1 MTNFEL
7 LIFYTFID
15 FFVLFLAFRLFGKKG
30 VTIFI
35 IISLIAAN
43 IQVNKGVQY
52 DIFGL
57 HVIATLGNV
66 MFGGIFVANDLL
78 NEKYGR
84 NEARKVVLVSIFF
97 GISFILLMLVSTFY
111 QTVSNDEFY
120 QSSSDALDIFF
131 SLSGGALKAVI
142 IGNLVYLISQ
152 LFDVLIYAKL
162 KSYSN
167 DLKWLWFRNTGSTL
181 ISQIIDTILITY
193 GFALAG
199 IIPMQYALEVVA
211 STLLIKYIIAIINA
225 PLFYL
230 LAFVKPKD
238 L

>member
-1 MTNFEL
+1 MSNFEL

-15 FFVLFLAFRLFGKKG
+15 FFILFLAFRLFGKKG

-43 IQVNKGVQY
+43 IQVNKAVEY
-52 DIFGL
+52 NIFGL
-57 HVIATLGNV
+57 HIIATLGNV
-66 MFGGIFVANDLL
+66 MFGGIFMANDLL

-84 NEARKVVLVSIFF
+84 SEARRVVLISVFF
-97 GISFILLMLVSTFY
+97 GISFILLMLISTFY

-120 QSSSDALDIFF
+120 KKSSNALDFFF

-167 DLKWLWFRNTGSTL
+167 GIKWLWFRNTTSTL
-181 ISQIIDTILITY
+181 VSQIIDTVLITY
-193 GFALAG
+193 SFAFAG
-199 IIPMQYALEVVA
+199 IIPMQYALEVVF

-230 LAFVKPKD
+230 LAFIKPKNS
-238 L
+238 